1 MPATPRYV
9 ITLPPP
15 TPNGGL
21 HLGHLSG
28 PFLAGDILARA
39 ARLQGIDSFV
49 TCYSDVNQSYVRVT
63 AGRLGVE
70 PQALA
75 AQWTENIGATLQRCA
90 IAVDDYYAPDAEA
103 NRYVRQ
109 LFLDLYERGVL
120 VRKPY
125 PFMRDRSSQ
134 QLLDEAGVSGY
145 CPACL
150 AACKCGICEACGK
163 LTHARNL
170 LDPRNTLSGSRD
182 LEVVEVEVMVVELE
196 RWRADIERFYAQD
209 RPWRQRYLWLAQ
221 DALGGALPDYPVTTP
236 SSWGIAVDL
245 PGFEGQM
252 FNPWPEIMAQLIHSY
267 RRAQRLQ
274 PSETQNRYVNFFG
287 FDNSYFYA
295 ILHIAL
301 LGQIDNGQWL
311 PYVSLINEF
320 YNLDHAKFSTSNG
333 HVIWADDSIARFSA
347 DELRFYA
354 ALNCPGLEKA
364 NYNEQAMVAALD
376 GSLHRVWHK
385 VAGRFNAALAELP
398 AGRGVLG
405 CSQSTRDVAASAA
418 ATILRSMSVER
429 FHVRQ
434 AAEDCLHLLGWIE
447 HGFEQ
452 PGAEFD
458 DHVHL
463 LATFARVCSPLM
475 PEACERLHQALCGT
489 SLAQGAPLEETRPQ
503 PLDTDLFR
511 FDATHT
517 GGRHA

>member
-1 MPATPRYV
+1 MPANPRYV

-63 AGRLGVE
+63 AGRQGVE
-70 PQALA
+70 PHALA
-75 AQWTENIGATLQRCA
+75 ERWTRNIGHTLSRCD

-103 NRYVRQ
+103 NQYVRD
-109 LFLDLYERGVL
+109 LFLKLYANGVL
-120 VRKPY
+120 VKKPY
-125 PFMRDRSSQ
+125 PFLRDRASG

-163 LTHARNL
+163 LTNALNL

-182 LEVVEVEVMVVELE
+182 LEVAWVDVMVVELE
-196 RWRADIERFYAQD
+196 RLREDIVAFYRQA
-209 RPWRQRYLWLAQ
+209 RPFRQRYLWLVE
-221 DALGGALPDYPVTTP
+221 DALAGPLPDYPVTTP

-267 RRAQRLQ
+267 RRAQRLR
-274 PSETQNRYVNFFG
+274 PSEQPAHYINFFG

-295 ILHIAL
+295 ILHVAL
-301 LGQIDNGQWL
+301 LSQIDEGKWL
-311 PYVSLINEF
+311 PSVTLINEF

-333 HVIWADDSIARFSA
+333 HVIWADDSRERYSA

-354 ALNCPGLEKA
+354 ALNCPGFEKS
-364 NYNEQAMVAALD
+364 NYNEQAMAAALD
-376 GSLHRVWHK
+376 GSLHRPWHK
-385 VAGRFNAALAELP
+385 VASQFNDALAALP
-398 AGRGVLG
+398 AGQRIGT
-405 CSQSTRDVAASAA
+405 CSERIRQVAASAE

-434 AAEDCLHLLGWIE
+434 AAEDALHLLDWID
-447 HGFEQ
+447 HALALPGTGF
-452 PGAEFD
+452 AD
-458 DHVHL
+458 VVHL
-463 LATFARVCSPLM
+463 LATFARACSPLM
-475 PEACERLHQALCGT
+475 PKACDQLHQALRGT
-489 SLAQGAPLEETRPQ
+489 ALDAKPSQAGIRPQ
-503 PLDTDLFR
+503 PLDTGLFR
-511 FDATHT
+511 ASPTFAEVS
-517 GGRHA
+517 HA